1 MLRALRR
8 ILQPHCD
15 VVSIAIDGEDLLRQV
30 GNMVPDVVVTDI
42 AMPRMNGLDA
52 CRHIRRDYPSVRVV
66 IVTGLPD
73 DDLVA
78 GASEVGA
85 SALVFKIDVAEEL
98 PAAVL
103 GFLTILDAAVL

>member
-1 MLRALRR
+1 M
-8 ILQPHCD
+8 
-15 VVSIAIDGEDLLRQV
+15 
-30 GNMVPDVVVTDI
+30 
-42 AMPRMNGLDA
+42 
-52 CRHIRRDYPSVRVV
+52 RVV

-85 SALVFKIDVAEEL
+85 SALVFKIDVADEL

-103 GFLTILDAAVL
+103 AA

>member
-8 ILQPHCD
+8 LLEPHCE
-15 VVSIAIDGEDLLRQV
+15 VVAIAIDGEDLLRQV
-30 GNMVPDVVVTDI
+30 GDMVPDVVVTDI

-98 PAAVL
+98 AAAVL
-103 GFLTILDAAVL
+103 AA